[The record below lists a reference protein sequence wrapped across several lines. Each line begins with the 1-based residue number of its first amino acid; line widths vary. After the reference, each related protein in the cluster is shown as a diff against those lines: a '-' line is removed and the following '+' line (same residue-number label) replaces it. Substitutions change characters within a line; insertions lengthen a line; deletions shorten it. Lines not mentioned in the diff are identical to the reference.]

1 MAPKRK
7 LAPCPV
13 CGGPQRGAGS
23 GYCPKPACKERKRT
37 KKKPA
42 ASSAAVAMP
51 LPGSSS
57 TASASAP
64 SSASIAKPPADE
76 EAIRAHATAV
86 QPHLV
91 EGKVAG
97 DGNCLFRAIST
108 HLPQGEAYHTDL
120 RRLAVAYV
128 AEHPDKFATTITVDE
143 PLESWLTRM
152 ARPKEWSD
160 NAVLQAIADRFKL
173 CMLIWHAHL
182 PGQRPVL
189 VNSFDEPAERYVYLM
204 LHEEAGAEHYN
215 PLTLQVH
222 AAEEVQEEQKED
234 RLLPVAKRRDRR
246 SAKRRAEHDQRL
258 IVSLRRSRAKSNAS
272 QSAKK
277 SQEQCFAV
285 CKEES
290 QAMPRAMLLSKRKAK
305 RCASQSASEKP
316 RAKAVCQAKSQENA
330 LQSAK
335 RKAKSDAKQSAKRKA
350 KSDALQSAKRK
361 AKSDAK
367 QSAKK
372 RAKSNASQSAIRRST
387 GKPGA
392 GPGDWLQEHRREFRL
407 PSGDPPLLTSFAAD
421 TSEHNVH
428 KIWLKDGSWQY
439 CDLCGLRRWVAA
451 FPTIPTSKVP
461 CVRKCKP
468 SCDKSRYCTPTADH
482 FPPELAV
489 LSAPE
494 REELA
499 LLTFYVQFVTLR
511 GGKAPVT
518 AKKKRGVISGRWKA
532 TSPDDSSDPKVRMA
546 LRWLLKNNALYR
558 KYFDMHKKLL
568 EVNVGETKAW
578 SYIPTAMLLLRH
590 HGVEVA
596 AYPWL
601 YPHGYMS
608 DTSFIK
614 ANKNDKPSIKA
625 SWAHKVFGG
634 FLFASESLF
643 VILLGESTPP

>member
-23 GYCPKPACKERKRT
+23 GYCPKPACKEQKRA

-86 QPHLV
+86 EPHLV

-128 AEHPDKFATTITVDE
+128 AEHPDKFATAITVDE
-143 PLESWLTRM
+143 PLESWLRRM

-215 PLTLQVH
+215 PLTLRVH
-222 AAEEVQEEQKED
+222 AAEEVQEERQED
-234 RLLPVAKRRDRR
+234 RLQPVAKRRDRR
-246 SAKRRAEHDQRL
+246 SAKRRAEQHDQRPHRQ
-258 IVSLRRSRAKSNAS
+258 SAERRAEHDQRPHRQSAQRRAEHDQRPHRRSAKSG
-272 QSAKK
+272 
-277 SQEQCFAV
+277 
-285 CKEES
+285 
-290 QAMPRAMLLSKRKAK
+290 AK
-305 RCASQSASEKP
+305 RFAS
-316 RAKAVCQAKSQENA
+316 
-330 LQSAK
+330 
-335 RKAKSDAKQSAKRKA
+335 QSAKRKA
-350 KSDALQSAKRK
+350 KSDALQSPKRK
-361 AKSDAK
+361 AKCDAK

-372 RAKSNASQSAIRRST
+372 SAKSNAKQSAKRKAKCDAKQSAKKSAKSNAKQSAKRKAKSNASQSAIRRST

-428 KIWLKDGSWQY
+428 RIWLKDGSWQY

-489 LSAPE
+489 LSVPE

-499 LLTFYVQFVTLR
+499 VLTFYVQFVTLR

-532 TSPDDSSDPKVRMA
+532 TSPDDSSNPKVRMA
-546 LRWLLKNNALYR
+546 LRWLLKNNPLYR

-568 EVNVGETKAW
+568 DVNLGETKSW

-608 DTSFIK
+608 DTSFIN
-614 ANKNDKPSIKA
+614 ANKNEKPSIKA
-625 SWAHKVFGG
+625 SWAHKVFRL
-634 FLFASESLF
+634 FLSFFA
-643 VILLGESTPP
+643 